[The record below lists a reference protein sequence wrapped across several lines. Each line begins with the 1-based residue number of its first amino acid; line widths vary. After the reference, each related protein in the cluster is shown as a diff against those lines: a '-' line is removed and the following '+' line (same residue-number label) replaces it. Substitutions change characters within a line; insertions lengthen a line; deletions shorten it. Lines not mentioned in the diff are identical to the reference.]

1 MATSQNQKPSSG
13 RSTGSRS
20 TSSSGGKKRSTSS
33 SASRAKK
40 KGPTRQQIAARR
52 ELYAG
57 ICAVI
62 ALFCLLSLLNVKGFL
77 LEWLEKL
84 VSGAIGSG
92 FVLLPFCLFFCAG
105 LFIVKRRGKV
115 RLRIFSSL
123 MLPVL
128 WGSALH
134 IFNCTIQFPLTLD
147 GIIELATTGAA
158 RRSGGLISGSLA
170 ILFSKALSD
179 AGAIVVLFLLGVTC
193 LLISTHTSL
202 AMLFD
207 RVKNL
212 PPEEEDEE
220 EEAPPPRRRKAAPPP
235 PPEPEPAPQP
245 ARPAAPRSSLLGGL
259 FQGGKRRPAI
269 DIPIRTPAAA
279 EEEEPPS
286 PIPFPGQPM
295 TPAQAMG
302 TAEGQQN
309 HPVSSI
315 AEPVRGDHVPEPVL
329 PSRGEDLPPISP
341 AVLRAQQ
348 YAARRAAET
357 ASQTAP
363 AGERLQAEPL
373 SPAAAR
379 PVTLPWEEPSF
390 LQRPGASAEP
400 PAPPQESAP
409 AEPSPAP
416 QPAVQPA
423 SIPLSSATPEEELPA
438 PPQDVPAAPEEEP
451 AGQPLRP
458 ELATAAAM
466 AATQSPRESLGQEGP
481 EWDAPDAETAGQAK
495 QALEEALEFVPKD
508 TYLYPPISLLNK
520 GNTVEEDHTQELAE
534 NSARLVDTLKSFGV
548 EATLI
553 DITRG
558 PNVTRYELQ
567 LKRGTKFSRVTN
579 LSDDIALS
587 LGAASVRIA
596 TIPDKLAVGIEVP
609 NKQGTVVP
617 IRDIVDSSEFR
628 DSKSKISFA
637 VGKDITGHNV
647 VGDIKKM
654 PHMLIAGTTG
664 SGKSVCINSLLISL
678 IYKATPE
685 EVRLIMVDPKM
696 IELGVYNG
704 IPHLLIPVV
713 TDPRKAAGALN
724 WAVSEMMRRYKLF
737 SEFNVRDLEAYNNE
751 VSKQEGG
758 QKLPQIV
765 IVIDELADLMFVA
778 ASDVENAI
786 VRIAQMARAAG
797 MHLVIATQRPSADVI
812 TGIMKANIPSRI
824 SFAVASQIESRIILD
839 TTGAEKLLGRGDMLY
854 NPLGAPKPLRVQG
867 CFITTAEIESV
878 VEFVKKTG
886 RPDYSEEVMEH
897 IEKQAEES
905 SKNAKGGKNDSG
917 GFDDDEEDE
926 MLPRAIE
933 VVVETGQASVSMLQ
947 RRLKLGYS
955 RAARLVDQMA
965 ERGIVGPFEGSK
977 PRQVLIT
984 REQWQE
990 MVLRKQD

>member
-115 RLRIFSSL
+115 RLRIFSTL

-207 RVKNL
+207 RVKSL

-220 EEAPPPRRRKAAPPP
+220 EEAPPPRRRKAAPP

-329 PSRGEDLPPISP
+329 PPRGEDLPPISP

-400 PAPPQESAP
+400 PAPPQESLP
-409 AEPSPAP
+409 AEPAPAP
-416 QPAVQPA
+416 QPAVQTA
-423 SIPLSSATPEEELPA
+423 SVPLSSATPEEELPA
-438 PPQDVPAAPEEEP
+438 PPQDVPAAPKEKEP

-458 ELATAAAM
+458 ELAAAAAM

-617 IRDIVDSSEFR
+617 IRDIVDSPEFR

-713 TDPRKAAGALN
+713 TDPHKAAGALN

-905 SKNAKGGKNDSG
+905 SKNTKGGKNDSG

>member
-212 PPEEEDEE
+212 PPEEDEE

-235 PPEPEPAPQP
+235 PPESEPAPPP

-329 PSRGEDLPPISP
+329 PPRGEDLPPISP

-400 PAPPQESAP
+400 PAPPQESVP
-409 AEPSPAP
+409 AEPAPAP

-423 SIPLSSATPEEELPA
+423 SVPLSSATPEEELPA

-617 IRDIVDSSEFR
+617 IRDIVDSPEFR

>member
-52 ELYAG
+52 GLYAG

-259 FQGGKRRPAI
+259 FQGGKRQPAI

-309 HPVSSI
+309 PPVSSI